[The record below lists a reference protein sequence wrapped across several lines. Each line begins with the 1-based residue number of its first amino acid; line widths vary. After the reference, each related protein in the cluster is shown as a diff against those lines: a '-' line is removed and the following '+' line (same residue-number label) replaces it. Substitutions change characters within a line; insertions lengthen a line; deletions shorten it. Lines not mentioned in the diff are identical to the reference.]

1 MEIRKL
7 SAFCLGPAGGN
18 PAGVVVDD
26 ALPERETMQ
35 RIAREIGFSE
45 TVFCA
50 KSGDGFQVRYF
61 SPEMEIDFCGHAT
74 IALAGALSLR
84 TGGGRF
90 RLHTLNG
97 PVDTEGQKISD
108 GFAEAGFVS
117 PACRHATPAK
127 ADIDLA
133 LDLFGLE
140 RSHLFREIAPALI
153 HAGADHLLLPL
164 RDRGTLA
171 SMDYDFERGKRL
183 MREKGWVT
191 IMLAQPESHAL
202 FHVRNAFAYGG
213 VQEDP
218 ATGAA
223 AAALAGYLRASGYAP
238 GTRVEIHQGDD
249 MGMPCRLYATT
260 PGAPGAGVKVSGT
273 ARVL

>member
-1 MEIRKL
+1 MEIRKF

-18 PAGVVVDD
+18 PAGVVLGD
-26 ALPERETMQ
+26 ALPDRETMQ
-35 RIAREIGFSE
+35 RIAREIDFSE

-50 KSGDGFQVRYF
+50 ASGDGFQVRYF

-74 IALAGALSLR
+74 IALAGALSLHG
-84 TGGGRF
+84 GGGRF
-90 RLHTLNG
+90 RLQTING
-97 PVDTEGQKISD
+97 VVDTEGQKISD

-117 PACRHATPAK
+117 LACRHSMPAK
-127 ADIDLA
+127 TDLDLA
-133 LDLFGLE
+133 LDMFGLE
-140 RSHLFREIAPALI
+140 RSDLFSEIPPALI

-164 RDRGTLA
+164 RDRSTLA

-191 IMLAQPESHAL
+191 IMLAQPESQAF

-213 VQEDP
+213 VHEDP

-238 GTRVEIHQGDD
+238 GIQVEIHQGDD

-260 PGAPGAGVKVSGT
+260 PDAPGDGVKVSGT
-273 ARVL
+273 ARLL